1 MEDIIWCYDSDDDLW
16 TVQSI
21 LIGVGG
27 FWGGGFCMGLL
38 YLLAVLTKR
47 VFKPEEA
54 EKIAEWR
61 DAEIFYT
68 LYMQEVAEPEK
79 IKTEPVNNLLEIHR
93 SKVCTALSC
102 CCFSSLLCILH
113 RRLILTVGRFLDWGQ
128 TIESS
133 RASELSEGQ
142 HFISW
147 PGYVARCTRT
157 TTYPDN
163 WLLQYQDFVVGW
175 AGNTLIDRHVCN
187 AMIIMIF
194 FKVCNNRFW

>member
-1 MEDIIWCYDSDDDLW
+1 MLILGETAHICCCDRDDDLW

-27 FWGGGFCMGLL
+27 FWGGVFCMGLL

-93 SKVCTALSC
+93 SKVCTALSTLVLLLFLASLHFASQTDFNCGQIPRLGPNHWEQPRQWTFRRAAFHFLAWLC
-102 CCFSSLLCILH
+102 CTLH
-113 RRLILTVGRFLDWGQ
+113 QNYNL
-128 TIESS
+128 S
-133 RASELSEGQ
+133 R
-142 HFISW
+142 
-147 PGYVARCTRT
+147 
-157 TTYPDN
+157 
-163 WLLQYQDFVVGW
+163 
-175 AGNTLIDRHVCN
+175 
-187 AMIIMIF
+187 
-194 FKVCNNRFW
+194 

>member
-1 MEDIIWCYDSDDDLW
+1 MDDIILYYDSVYDRW

-27 FWGGGFCMGLL
+27 FWGGVFCMGLL

-128 TIESS
+128 TIESN

-147 PGYVARCTRT
+147 PRYVARCTRT

-187 AMIIMIF
+187 DGKGFMDKCPNI
-194 FKVCNNRFW
+194 RFS

>member
-1 MEDIIWCYDSDDDLW
+1 MDDIILCHDRDDDLW

-27 FWGGGFCMGLL
+27 FWGGVFCMGLL

-79 IKTEPVNNLLEIHR
+79 IKTEPVNNLLEFHR

-128 TIESS
+128 TIESN
-133 RASELSEGQ
+133 RASEL
-142 HFISW
+142 
-147 PGYVARCTRT
+147 
-157 TTYPDN
+157 
-163 WLLQYQDFVVGW
+163 
-175 AGNTLIDRHVCN
+175 
-187 AMIIMIF
+187 
-194 FKVCNNRFW
+194 

>member
-1 MEDIIWCYDSDDDLW
+1 MFLLVISLTLLHNHVMVGGQDTEQGEDHVEEGFFNSLDFQVLWTTYVILCYDRDDDLW

-27 FWGGGFCMGLL
+27 FWGGVFCMGLL

-79 IKTEPVNNLLEIHR
+79 IKTEPVNNLLEFHR

-128 TIESS
+128 TIESN
-133 RASELSEGQ
+133 RASEL
-142 HFISW
+142 
-147 PGYVARCTRT
+147 
-157 TTYPDN
+157 
-163 WLLQYQDFVVGW
+163 
-175 AGNTLIDRHVCN
+175 
-187 AMIIMIF
+187 
-194 FKVCNNRFW
+194 